1 MRRSL
6 FALAAVVVGLLAA
19 PAGAVEIEEVVTPLG
34 IKAWLVRDRTA
45 PLVALSF
52 SFVGGTASEPES
64 RRGVTSVMASL
75 LTDGAATLPA
85 QAFRLRQEE
94 AAASLGFGASADR
107 LAGSLQV
114 LTANRDRGLE
124 LLRLGLTAPRFDQ
137 AMVDQRVAQA
147 IAGLKQAEQRP
158 RAVAERTMMATMFA
172 GHPYGRGFE
181 HLTETL
187 KTLTPTDFKER
198 AAALLRRDGLIVG
211 AVGDIDAAD
220 LSRALDH
227 AFGDLPLGMP
237 GSAGPAVPDWVPTG
251 GSRTIVVDRPVPQ
264 SAVVMAMPGI
274 LRRDPDWYAAAVL
287 SHILGGGQQ
296 SRLFNEVRE
305 KRGLAY
311 NVSSD
316 LRVSEKG
323 SLLVISTGSA
333 NERVA
338 EAIQVIRGEIARL
351 RDNGITEQELA
362 DAKTY
367 LTGALALSLDSSSA
381 VASLLRGLQTDH
393 LPRDFLDH
401 RAELIGA
408 VTAADVNRVAR
419 RLLRDDAM
427 TTVVVGK
434 PVGLVSDR

>member
-34 IKAWLVRDRTA
+34 IKAWLVQDRTA

-94 AAASLGFGASADR
+94 AVASLGFGASADR

-114 LTANRDRGLE
+114 LTASRDRGLE

-147 IAGLKQAEQRP
+147 IAGLKKAEQRP
-158 RAVAERTMMATMFA
+158 RAVAERTMMASMFA

-181 HLTETL
+181 QLSETL

-237 GSAGPAVPDWVPTG
+237 GAAGSAVPDWVPTG

-351 RDNGITEQELA
+351 RDNGTLTE
-362 DAKTY
+362 
-367 LTGALALSLDSSSA
+367 
-381 VASLLRGLQTDH
+381 
-393 LPRDFLDH
+393 
-401 RAELIGA
+401 AEF
-408 VTAADVNRVAR
+408 NREKQ
-419 RLLRDDAM
+419 RLL
-427 TTVVVGK
+427 G
-434 PVGLVSDR
+434 S

>member
-6 FALAAVVVGLLAA
+6 FALAAVVAGLLAA
-19 PAGAVEIEEVVTPLG
+19 PAGAVEIEEIVTPLG

-52 SFVGGTASEPES
+52 SFTGGTASEPES

-107 LAGSLQV
+107 LGGSLQV

-147 IAGLKQAEQRP
+147 IAGLKQAGQRP

-181 HLTETL
+181 HLSETL
-187 KTLTPTDFKER
+187 KTLTPSDFKER
-198 AAALLRRDGLIVG
+198 AAALLKRDGLIIG

-220 LSRALDH
+220 LSRALDY
-227 AFGDLPLGMP
+227 AFGDLPLGTP
-237 GSAGPAVPDWVPTG
+237 AGPMVPDWTPTI

-264 SAVVMAMPGI
+264 SAVVMAMPGV
-274 LRRDPDWYAAAVL
+274 LRRDPDWYAASVL
-287 SHILGGGQQ
+287 AHILGGGQQ

-311 NVSSD
+311 SVSSD

-381 VASLLRGLQTDH
+381 VASLLRGLQTDR
-393 LPRDFLDH
+393 LPRDFLEH
-401 RAELIGA
+401 RAELIGV
-408 VTAADVNRVAR
+408 VTAADVDRVAR

>member
-6 FALAAVVVGLLAA
+6 FALIAVVVGLLAA

-52 SFVGGTASEPES
+52 SFTGGTASEPES

-107 LAGSLQV
+107 LTGSLQV

-181 HLTETL
+181 QLSETL

-198 AAALLRRDGLIVG
+198 AAALLRRDGLIIG

-227 AFGDLPLGMP
+227 AFGDLPLGT
-237 GSAGPAVPDWVPTG
+237 PAEPVVPDWVPTA

-274 LRRDPDWYAAAVL
+274 LRRDPDWYAALVL
-287 SHILGGGQQ
+287 AHILGGGQQ

-311 NVSSD
+311 SVSSD

-408 VTAADVNRVAR
+408 VTAADVNRVAH

>member
-1 MRRSL
+1 MKRSL
-6 FALAAVVVGLLAA
+6 FALAAIVVGLLAA
-19 PAGAVEIEEVVTPLG
+19 PAGAVEIQEVVTPLG

-52 SFVGGTASEPES
+52 SFAGGTASEPES
-64 RRGVTSVMASL
+64 RRGVTSIMASL

-85 QAFRLRQEE
+85 EAFRLRQED
-94 AAASLGFGASADR
+94 AAASMGFGASADR
-107 LAGSLQV
+107 LTGSLQV
-114 LTANRDRGLE
+114 LTANRDRGIE

-181 HLTETL
+181 HLSETL
-187 KTLTPTDFKER
+187 KTLAPSDFRER

-227 AFGDLPLGMP
+227 VFGALPLGAP
-237 GSAGPAVPDWVPTG
+237 AAAVPDWVPPG
-251 GSRTIVVDRPVPQ
+251 GPRTIVVDRPVPQ
-264 SAVVMAMPGI
+264 SAVVMAMPGV
-274 LRRDPDWYAAAVL
+274 LRRDPDWYAASVL

-311 NVSSD
+311 SVSSD
-316 LRVSEKG
+316 LRTSAKG
-323 SLLVISTGSA
+323 SLLVIPTGSA

-351 RDNGITEQELA
+351 RDNGVTEQEVG

-381 VASLLRGLQTDH
+381 VASLLRGMQTDR